1 MKETDNHYKTNTLP
15 SARCLVTGHKGYIG
29 AHLFKRLKEL
39 GHEVQGIDLQEEYSK
54 DICGLEGLVEDEQG
68 NFHPHYWNFKPEYI
82 FHMACFPRVGY
93 SVENPV
99 LTMKNN
105 VMIGTHVLNFARKVG
120 AKRVI
125 YSSSSSVNGNGR
137 GPESPYA
144 LQKMVTELEC
154 QLYSKLYGLDTIS
167 LRYFN
172 VYSEDQKTNGSYGT
186 AIANWMQAIRDKK
199 VPYITGDGEQR
210 RDMIHVQ
217 DVASVNI
224 FAMNFDRYTFSGDV
238 YDVGTGSNI
247 SLNEIK
253 DIVQKHFPA
262 VSFDYVD
269 PRAGDVDLTR
279 AQTEDLE
286 SIGWKAEIS
295 IESGI
300 NNCFK
305 ELKNELS

>member
-1 MKETDNHYKTNTLP
+1 M
-15 SARCLVTGHKGYIG
+15 ARCLVTGHKGYIG
-29 AHLFKRLKEL
+29 AHLARKLEEL

-54 DICGLEGLVEDEQG
+54 DINSLQGLAEDEEG
-68 NFHPHYWNFKPEYI
+68 NFHPHFWNFKPEYV
-82 FHMACFPRVGY
+82 FHMACFPRVAY

-105 VMIGTHVLNFARKVG
+105 IMVGTHVLNFARKVG

-125 YSSSSSVNGNGR
+125 YSSSSSILGNGE

-154 QLYSKLYGLDTIS
+154 KLYHKLYGLDTIS

-172 VYSEDQKTNGSYGT
+172 VYSEDQETNGSYGT
-186 AIANWMQAIRDKK
+186 AIANWMQAIRDNA

-210 RDMIHVQ
+210 RDMIHVN
-217 DVASVNI
+217 DVVSANI
-224 FAMNFDRYTFSGDV
+224 FAMNYDKHNFCGQV
-238 YDVGTGSNI
+238 YDIGTGSNI
-247 SLNEIK
+247 SLNQIKEI
-253 DIVQKHFPA
+253 VNKHFPDN
-262 VSFDYVD
+262 SFDYVA
-269 PRAGDVDLTR
+269 PRPGDVMTTKASVKEL
-279 AQTEDLE
+279 AN
-286 SIGWKAEIS
+286 IGWTASVS
-295 IESGI
+295 IEEGI

>member
-1 MKETDNHYKTNTLP
+1 M
-15 SARCLVTGHKGYIG
+15 ARCLVTGHKGYIG
-29 AHLFKRLKEL
+29 AHLVRKLEEL

-54 DICGLEGLVEDEQG
+54 DINSLQGLAEDEEG
-68 NFHPHYWNFKPEYI
+68 NFHPHFWNFKPEYV
-82 FHMACFPRVGY
+82 FHMACFPRVAY

-105 VMIGTHVLNFARKVG
+105 IMVGTHVLNFARKVG

-125 YSSSSSVNGNGR
+125 YSSSSSILGNGE

-154 QLYSKLYGLDTIS
+154 KLYHKLYGLDTIS

-172 VYSEDQKTNGSYGT
+172 VYSEDQETNGSYGT
-186 AIANWMQAIRDKK
+186 AIANWMQAIRDNA

-210 RDMIHVQ
+210 RDMIHVN
-217 DVASVNI
+217 DVVSANI
-224 FAMNFDRYTFSGDV
+224 FAMNYDKHNFCGQV
-238 YDVGTGSNI
+238 YDIGTGSNI
-247 SLNEIK
+247 SLNQIKEI
-253 DIVQKHFPA
+253 VNKHFPDN
-262 VSFDYVD
+262 SFDYVA
-269 PRAGDVDLTR
+269 PRPGDVMTTKASVKEL
-279 AQTEDLE
+279 AN
-286 SIGWKAEIS
+286 IGWTASVS
-295 IESGI
+295 IEEGI

>member
-1 MKETDNHYKTNTLP
+1 MAK
-15 SARCLVTGHKGYIG
+15 CLVTGHKGYIG
-29 AHLFKRLKEL
+29 AHLIKKLQKL

-54 DICGLEGLVEDEQG
+54 DINSLQGLAPDEEG
-68 NFHPHYWNFKPEYI
+68 NFHPHYWNFKPEYV
-82 FHMACFPRVGY
+82 FHMACFPRVAY

-105 VMIGTHVLNFARKVG
+105 IMVGTHVLNFARKVG

-125 YSSSSSVNGNGR
+125 YSSSSSIKGNGH

-154 QLYSKLYGLDTIS
+154 RLYAKLYGLDTVS

-172 VYSEDQKTNGSYGT
+172 VYSEDQETNGSYGT
-186 AIANWMQAIRDKK
+186 AIANWMQSIRDKK

-210 RDMIHVQ
+210 RDMVHIN
-217 DVASVNI
+217 DVVSANI
-224 FAMNFDRYTFSGDV
+224 FAMNFDRYNFSGDV
-238 YDVGTGSNI
+238 YDIGTGTNI

-253 DIVQKHFPA
+253 EIIQKHFPT
-262 VSFDYVD
+262 VSFDYVE
-269 PRAGDVDLTR
+269 PRPGDVSVTKAEVRKLGN
-279 AQTEDLE
+279 
-286 SIGWKAEIS
+286 IGWNAEIN
-295 IESGI
+295 IKNGI
-300 NNCFK
+300 DSCFK

>member
-1 MKETDNHYKTNTLP
+1 M
-15 SARCLVTGHKGYIG
+15 ARCLVTGHKGYIG
-29 AHLFKRLKEL
+29 AHLVKKLEEL

-54 DICGLEGLVEDEQG
+54 DINSLQGLAEDDQG

-82 FHMACFPRVGY
+82 FHMACFPRVAF

-105 VMIGTHVLNFARKVG
+105 IMVGSHVLNFARKVG

-125 YSSSSSVNGNGR
+125 YSSSSSIKGNGL

-144 LQKMVTELEC
+144 LQKMVTEMEC
-154 QLYSKLYGLDTIS
+154 QLYTKLYGLDTVS

-172 VYSEDQKTNGSYGT
+172 VYSEDQETNGSYGT
-186 AIANWMQAIRDKK
+186 AIANWMQALRDKT
-199 VPYITGDGEQR
+199 VPYITGTGEQR
-210 RDMIHVQ
+210 RDMVHVN
-217 DVASVNI
+217 DVVSANI
-224 FAMNFDRYTFSGDV
+224 FAMNFDRYNFSGDV
-238 YDVGTGSNI
+238 YDIGTGTNI

-253 DIVQKHFPA
+253 DIVQKHFLN
-262 VSFDYVD
+262 VNFDYVE
-269 PRAGDVDLTR
+269 PRPGDVSTTLAEVR
-279 AQTEDLE
+279 KL
-286 SIGWKAEIS
+286 SNIGWKAEIS
-295 IESGI
+295 IKDGI